1 MGSCEIRDLPTVK
14 NARRILVRPYRGSV
28 VRYKCN
34 RGFHLYGPHL
44 FHCVDHKEWS
54 HLEAPVCASKSNII
68 SLETSNGPASYTV
81 LENHSWKV
89 SFLYNVVWV
98 PERSLQFAKLFL
110 FLILA
115 EGQISQGDWVEAF
128 KWCSFFCCNFLTGRG
143 CDETQMH
150 QIAYGLAKKQE
161 KGAVYQFECDEGA
174 VLAGSPTVFCD
185 GYKWNDTAPTCL
197 SNNL

>member
-1 MGSCEIRDLPTVK
+1 MNSFLGMGSCEIRDLPTVK
-14 NARRILVRPYRGSV
+14 NARRIMVRPYRGSV

-34 RGFHLYGPHL
+34 RGYHLYGPHL

-54 HLEAPVCASKSNII
+54 HLEAPVCASK
-68 SLETSNGPASYTV
+68 TSNVPHP
-81 LENHSWKV
+81 HSK
-89 SFLYNVVWV
+89 SF
-98 PERSLQFAKLFL
+98 PSSLQNVPLLDFGRIEIDWEMV
-110 FLILA
+110 LI
-115 EGQISQGDWVEAF
+115 
-128 KWCSFFCCNFLTGRG
+128 FCCNFLTGRG